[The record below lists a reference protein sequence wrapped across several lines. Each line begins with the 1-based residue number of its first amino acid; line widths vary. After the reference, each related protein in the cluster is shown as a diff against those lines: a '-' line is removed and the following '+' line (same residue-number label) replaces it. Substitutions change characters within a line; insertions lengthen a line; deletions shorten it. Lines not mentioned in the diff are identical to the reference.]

1 MWRALE
7 ILFLKKWDHLILL
20 NNINYNLFFLFFFLS
35 IHLFAAIKIPN
46 GLDQGSRNQFL
57 KQLGFSSGFKYL
69 SQGYILG
76 GSDGLEL
83 STSLE
88 TVPFS
93 RTNYL
98 SQSPIDETDR
108 ILLNIII
115 GKGLFQNVD
124 FFFSFSPFIFQN
136 QISSYGVALKYIIYQ
151 DTTNAFDMGLFF
163 HGNGLNISNLVGMQT
178 SGLDLVS
185 SYYSGYWSYYLAFG
199 MIRTIG
205 SFVGGINGVTSDSES
220 AVEDLFY
227 FRIYS
232 GVSYN
237 FGKYFLSL
245 QIDRAYNEV
254 FSAKVGTRF

>member
-1 MWRALE
+1 MV
-7 ILFLKKWDHLILL
+7 
-20 NNINYNLFFLFFFLS
+20 FFLS
-35 IHLFAAIKIPN
+35 INLFAAIKIPN
-46 GLDQGSRNQFL
+46 DLDQGSRNQFL
-57 KQLGFSSGFKYL
+57 KQLGFSSSFKYL
-69 SQGYILG
+69 SHGYILG
-76 GSDGLEL
+76 GFDGLEL

-88 TVPFS
+88 VVPFS

-98 SQSPIDETDR
+98 SKTPIDETDK
-108 ILLNIII
+108 ILQNIVI

-136 QISSYGVALKYIIYQ
+136 QISSYGVALKYVLYQ
-151 DTTNAFDMGLFF
+151 DTTTPFDLGIFL
-163 HGNGLNISNLVGMQT
+163 HGNGLNFSNLVGIQT
-178 SGLDLVS
+178 SGLDFVF

-205 SFVGGINGVTSDSES
+205 SFVGGNNGVTSDAES

-227 FRIYS
+227 YRFYS

-245 QIDRAYNEV
+245 QLDRAYNEV
-254 FSAKVGTRF
+254 ISAKIGTKF